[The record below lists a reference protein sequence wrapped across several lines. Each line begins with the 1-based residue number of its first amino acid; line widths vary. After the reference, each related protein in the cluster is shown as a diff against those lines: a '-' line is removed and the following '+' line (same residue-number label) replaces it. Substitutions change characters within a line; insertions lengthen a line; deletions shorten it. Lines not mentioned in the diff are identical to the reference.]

1 MRARP
6 DNFSGFCC
14 GSLLCSFLFFFFPP
28 SASDNIPKADEI
40 RTLVKDTWDTRMA
53 KLRLSA
59 DSFVRQQ
66 EAHAKVW
73 RQQGL
78 GSSARGSPEGW
89 EEKSCG
95 FCASPALGVQPG
107 HPLGRHRGK
116 KSAAEL
122 LAAFLVS
129 RVSRA
134 SNFVAFSLF
143 LAG

>member
-1 MRARP
+1 MRVHP
-6 DNFSGFCC
+6 DDFSGFC
-14 GSLLCSFLFFFFPP
+14 LQHPFFFFPP

-73 RQQGL
+73 GQRGL
-78 GSSARGSPEGW
+78 ASSARGSPEGW
-89 EEKSCG
+89 GEKSCG
-95 FCASPALGVQPG
+95 FCTSPALGVQPG
-107 HPLGRHRGK
+107 CPLGWHRGK
-116 KSAAEL
+116 MSVAEL
-122 LAAFLVS
+122 LTAFLIS
-129 RVSRA
+129 RIIRA

-143 LAG
+143 PAG